1 MTTWLA
7 WVEASRGWQVSKKII
22 TCPCHDSMTVAIRI
36 VVLFSRSCMV
46 RSVSFTVSSS
56 HLYPKNSRSFG
67 RRLGDGSLG
76 RWPGQN
82 KQWPSLSKHTK
93 QLTCLVSSLLGCS
106 LSGVSKAIQ
115 SQIKSCTYLAA
126 LVSDAKWPGGRPI
139 LPFFRQTLNRPWKS
153 SRGESRQCWIN
164 ERALIE
170 SAIQMTR

>member
-36 VVLFSRSCMV
+36 VVLFSRSCVV

-93 QLTCLVSSLLGCS
+93 QLTCLVSPLLGCS

-126 LVSDAKWPGGRPI
+126 LVARRTTDSSI
-139 LPFFRQTLNRPWKS
+139 LQTDIKQTMEIIQRWKS
-153 SRGESRQCWIN
+153 SVLDKWTSIN
-164 ERALIE
+164 WKCYSNDTI
-170 SAIQMTR
+170 AIID